1 MKKIIQ
7 LLYILFAVAAFSAC
21 SDDNQG
27 EVVSQ
32 DLSYQLDA
40 NYVFVDIPEKFLFDP
55 SNILYLEGKTVMKLN
70 AKSDGKQ
77 TTITEGTEFTFNV
90 KLKKALNQNVKVR
103 LKKNLDLLEG
113 HTLTE
118 FPDEAFELNDAIIT
132 AGSRE
137 GTITLNITN
146 PDILNKLPGY
156 VLPLRLEFVDAVSGV
171 KISKQSYNVLL
182 EINLKLEK
190 DNIDPSNDE
199 ITGEYFNNNVV
210 FESNKSDG
218 LEFLYDGKNSG
229 NTWYPNKNT
238 FLTMTFPELTRI
250 LGVRI
255 NFDTGYYSLGSL
267 NVYADEGNGFISYG
281 KLTRNANG
289 TIYLK
294 FKEPA
299 DIRALKFDGML
310 TTSGGTGP
318 DIYEIT
324 FIK

>member
-1 MKKIIQ
+1 
-7 LLYILFAVAAFSAC
+7 
-21 SDDNQG
+21 
-27 EVVSQ
+27 
-32 DLSYQLDA
+32 
-40 NYVFVDIPEKFLFDP
+40 
-55 SNILYLEGKTVMKLN
+55 
-70 AKSDGKQ
+70 
-77 TTITEGTEFTFNV
+77 
-90 KLKKALNQNVKVR
+90 
-103 LKKNLDLLEG
+103 
-113 HTLTE
+113 
-118 FPDEAFELNDAIIT
+118 
-132 AGSRE
+132 
-137 GTITLNITN
+137 
-146 PDILNKLPGY
+146 
-156 VLPLRLEFVDAVSGV
+156 
-171 KISKQSYNVLL
+171 
-182 EINLKLEK
+182 
-190 DNIDPSNDE
+190 
-199 ITGEYFNNNVV
+199 
-210 FESNKSDG
+210 

>member
-7 LLYILFAVAAFSAC
+7 LLYLLLAVALFSAC

-32 DLSYQLDA
+32 DLAYQLDA
-40 NYVFVDIPEKFLFDP
+40 NYVFVDIPEEFPFDP
-55 SNILYLEGKTVMKLN
+55 SNILYLDGKTVLKLD
-70 AKSDGKQ
+70 AKNDGKQ

-90 KLKKALNQNVKVR
+90 KLKKPLEQDVKVC

-113 HTLTE
+113 YNLTE
-118 FPDEAFELNDAIIT
+118 FPDEAFELNDAIIP

-137 GTITLNITN
+137 GTITFDITN

-156 VLPLRLEFVDAVSGV
+156 VLPLCLEFVDAINGVRISG
-171 KISKQSYNVLL
+171 QYYNVLIEMSL
-182 EINLKLEK
+182 RLEK

-199 ITGEYFNNNVV
+199 IEGEYFNNNVT
-210 FESNKSDG
+210 FESGRTTNIACLNDG
-218 LEFLYDGKNSG
+218 NVSG
-229 NTWYPNKNT
+229 TTWYPSGNDY
-238 FLTMTFPELTRI
+238 LTMTFAEPTRI

-255 NFDTGYYSLGSL
+255 HTVTGNYKLESMDVS
-267 NVYADEGNGFISYG
+267 VDEGNGFISYG
-281 KLTRNANG
+281 RFVRNTNG
-289 TIYLK
+289 VIYMK
-294 FKEPA
+294 FKEPV
-299 DIRALKFDGML
+299 DIRALRFGKMRAIGDR
-310 TTSGGTGP
+310 TGP

>member
-171 KISKQSYNVLL
+171 K
-182 EINLKLEK
+182 
-190 DNIDPSNDE
+190 NIETELQRVNRDKSQ
-199 ITGEYFNNNVV
+199 IGERQY
-210 FESNKSDG
+210 
-218 LEFLYDGKNSG
+218 
-229 NTWYPNKNT
+229 
-238 FLTMTFPELTRI
+238 
-250 LGVRI
+250 
-255 NFDTGYYSLGSL
+255 
-267 NVYADEGNGFISYG
+267 
-281 KLTRNANG
+281 
-289 TIYLK
+289 
-294 FKEPA
+294 
-299 DIRALKFDGML
+299 
-310 TTSGGTGP
+310 
-318 DIYEIT
+318 
-324 FIK
+324 

>member
-1 MKKIIQ
+1 M
-7 LLYILFAVAAFSAC
+7 
-21 SDDNQG
+21 
-27 EVVSQ
+27 
-32 DLSYQLDA
+32 
-40 NYVFVDIPEKFLFDP
+40 
-55 SNILYLEGKTVMKLN
+55 M
-70 AKSDGKQ
+70 
-77 TTITEGTEFTFNV
+77 
-90 KLKKALNQNVKVR
+90 R
-103 LKKNLDLLEG
+103 LLESISIT
-113 HTLTE
+113 TL
-118 FPDEAFELNDAIIT
+118 F
-132 AGSRE
+132 
-137 GTITLNITN
+137 
-146 PDILNKLPGY
+146 
-156 VLPLRLEFVDAVSGV
+156 
-171 KISKQSYNVLL
+171 
-182 EINLKLEK
+182 
-190 DNIDPSNDE
+190 
-199 ITGEYFNNNVV
+199 

>member
-1 MKKIIQ
+1 MLI
-7 LLYILFAVAAFSAC
+7 
-21 SDDNQG
+21 
-27 EVVSQ
+27 
-32 DLSYQLDA
+32 
-40 NYVFVDIPEKFLFDP
+40 
-55 SNILYLEGKTVMKLN
+55 
-70 AKSDGKQ
+70 
-77 TTITEGTEFTFNV
+77 
-90 KLKKALNQNVKVR
+90 
-103 LKKNLDLLEG
+103 
-113 HTLTE
+113 
-118 FPDEAFELNDAIIT
+118 
-132 AGSRE
+132 
-137 GTITLNITN
+137 
-146 PDILNKLPGY
+146 
-156 VLPLRLEFVDAVSGV
+156 
-171 KISKQSYNVLL
+171 

-267 NVYADEGNGFISYG
+267 NG